1 MIYRV
6 IVDVSNAEVDRVF
19 DYSSDFDVEVGSRVL
34 VPFGKRTIEG
44 FVVGTK
50 EKTDIET
57 KKIIRKL
64 DVFTPIIPEMIEL
77 SAYLKENNN
86 LRYADTLRLCIP
98 SKLRGGKVKELTRGF
113 LKLDVDKEIAKTMI
127 RKNSP
132 NQLAIIES
140 IKGEGEFETVL
151 AAEFGAG
158 SVKALIDKGILHKE
172 IVTVNRVPLK
182 GMVADKKNVVL
193 SDEQNAAVERI
204 IDSDKPCVLHGVT
217 GSGKTE
223 VYMAA
228 IERILKLGKTAIMLV
243 PEISLTPQMLGV
255 FRRRFGEGVALL
267 HSGMSDG
274 ERYDE
279 WRKLLTG
286 EAKVALGARS
296 AIFAPLKNVGIIVID
311 EEHDSSYVSESNPR
325 YHTHDIAEFRR
336 KYNGAKLVLGSATPS
351 LDTYYKAIKG
361 EYELIPLPGR
371 ANGKAMPDMDIVD
384 MRREI
389 REGNNNI
396 FSRKLLAELDKTLK
410 DGNQAMIY
418 INRRG
423 FASFVRCKKCGYVPM
438 CTDCEVSL
446 TYHKEDNLLKCHYC
460 GKQFYNLDA
469 CPSCGNENLSL
480 GRIGTETVMEKLSE
494 IFPKARLLRLD
505 NDTASGKDSSAQILS
520 AFARREAD
528 ILVGTQMIVKG
539 HDFAGVTLVGVL
551 DADLSLYG
559 SDYRSNETTFQQIT
573 QVAGRAGRDEKEG
586 KVVIQTYNPNHYVF
600 RFARKYDYRGFFEK
614 ENNIRET
621 TSFPPFSKIA
631 RVLVKGENEE
641 KTLVAAREEYEIMRS
656 IKAEHPQLFR
666 VQAMRAPIKKIS
678 NEYRFQIVVWIKE
691 EAEKEVLPLVYKAAD
706 RITGKGV
713 TAFVEIN
720 PTNMR

>member
-666 VQAMRAPIKKIS
+666 VAMRAPIKKIS

>member
-1 MIYRV
+1 MPLHVR
-6 IVDVSNAEVDRVF
+6 NAEVHRVY

-64 DVFTPIIPEMIEL
+64 DVFTPIIPEMIAL

-140 IKGEGEFETVL
+140 IKGDGEFETVL

-228 IERILKLGKTAIMLV
+228 IDRILKRGKTAIMLV

-361 EYELIPLPGR
+361 EYELITLPGR

-559 SDYRSNETTFQQIT
+559 SNYRSNETTFQQIT

>member
-6 IVDVSNAEVDRVF
+6 IVDVSNADVDRVF

-44 FVVGTK
+44 FVVGLK

-64 DVFTPIIPEMIEL
+64 DEFTPIIPEMVEL
-77 SAYLKENNN
+77 SEFLKKNNN

-98 SKLRGGKVKELTRGF
+98 SKLRGGKIKELTRGF
-113 LKLDVDKEIAKTMI
+113 LKLEVDKDLAKTLI
-127 RKNSP
+127 RRNAL

-140 IKGEGEFETVL
+140 INGEGEFESVL
-151 AAEFGAG
+151 NAKFGAG
-158 SVKALIDKGILHKE
+158 SVKTLIEKGILHRE
-172 IVTVNRVPLK
+172 TVTVGRVPLK
-182 GMVADKKNVVL
+182 NVIADRKNIIL
-193 SDEQNAAVERI
+193 TEEQRTAVNQI
-204 IDSDKPCVLHGVT
+204 ISSQIPCVLHGVT

-223 VYMAA
+223 VYMAV
-228 IERILKLGKTAIMLV
+228 IEKVLSQGKTAIMLV

-255 FRRRFGEGVALL
+255 FRRRFGECVALL

-274 ERYDE
+274 ERFDE
-279 WRKLLTG
+279 WKKLLAG

-296 AIFAPLKNVGIIVID
+296 AIFAPLKNIGVIVID

-351 LDTYYKAIKG
+351 LDTYYKAKRGDYNLIK
-361 EYELIPLPGR
+361 LSGR
-371 ANGKAMPDMDIVD
+371 ANKREMPEMEIVD

-396 FSRKLLAELDKTLK
+396 FSRKLITEIDKTLK
-410 DGNQAMIY
+410 NGNQAMIY

-423 FASFVRCKKCGYVPM
+423 FASFIRCKQCGYVPM

-460 GKQFYNLDA
+460 GKQFYNLDV
-469 CPSCGNENLSL
+469 CPKCGNENLSH
-480 GRIGTETVMEKLSE
+480 GRIGTETVMERLNE
-494 IFPKARLLRLD
+494 MFPKARLLRLD
-505 NDTASGKDSSAQILS
+505 NDTASGKNSTAQILGS
-520 AFARREAD
+520 FAKKEAD

-539 HDFAGVTLVGVL
+539 HDFSDVTLVGVL

-600 RFARKYDYRGFFEK
+600 RFARKYDYEGFFEK
-614 ENNIRET
+614 ENNIRES

-631 RVLVKGENEE
+631 RILVKGENEE
-641 KTLVAAREEYEIMRS
+641 KALIAARKGYELMRE
-656 IKAEHPQLFR
+656 IKSSNPQLFR
-666 VQAMRAPIKKIS
+666 VQAMRAPIKRIS
-678 NEYRFQIVVWIKE
+678 NEYRFQIVVWVKE
-691 EAEKEVLPLVYKAAD
+691 TAEKEILPLVYAGAD
-706 RITGKGV
+706 KLNGKGI
-713 TAFVEIN
+713 TTFVEIN

>member
-64 DVFTPIIPEMIEL
+64 DAFTPIIPEMIEL

-172 IVTVNRVPLK
+172 IVTVNLVPLK

-204 IDSDKPCVLHGVT
+204 IDSNKPCVLHGVT

-228 IERILKLGKTAIMLV
+228 IERILKRGKTAIMLV

-361 EYELIPLPGR
+361 EYELITLPGR

-520 AFARREAD
+520 AFARKEAD

>member
-64 DVFTPIIPEMIEL
+64 DAFTPIIPEMIEL

-182 GMVADKKNVVL
+182 GMVADKKTVVL

-228 IERILKLGKTAIMLV
+228 IERILKRGKTAIMLV

-361 EYELIPLPGR
+361 EYELITLPGR

-520 AFARREAD
+520 AFARKEAD

>member
-64 DVFTPIIPEMIEL
+64 DAFTPIIPEMIEL

-228 IERILKLGKTAIMLV
+228 IERILKRGKTAIMLV

-361 EYELIPLPGR
+361 EYELITLPGR

-410 DGNQAMIY
+410 DGNQAMVY

>member
-6 IVDVSNAEVDRVF
+6 IVDVSNSEVDRVF
-19 DYSSDFDVEVGSRVL
+19 DYSSEFDVEVGSRVL

-50 EKTDIET
+50 ESTDIAT
-57 KKIIRKL
+57 KNIIRKL
-64 DVFTPIIPEMIEL
+64 DEFTPIIPEMIAL
-77 SAYLKENNN
+77 SEYLKKYNN
-86 LRYADTLRLCIP
+86 LRYADTLRLSIP
-98 SKLRGGKVKELTRGF
+98 SKLRGGQVRELTRGF
-113 LKLDVDKEIAKTMI
+113 ITLDVDKKLAVTLI

-132 NQLAIIES
+132 KQLALIEE
-140 IKGEGEFETVL
+140 INENGEFETVL
-151 AAEFGAG
+151 SAKYGAG
-158 SVKALIDKGILHKE
+158 CVKALIEKGILHKE
-172 IVTVNRVPLK
+172 TVTVNRVPLK
-182 GMVADKKNVVL
+182 GVVAEEKKITL
-193 SDEQNAAVERI
+193 TDEQKNAVESI
-204 IDSDKPCVLHGVT
+204 MTSDKPCVLHGVT

-228 IERILKLGKTAIMLV
+228 IERTLALGKSAIMLV

-255 FRRRFGEGVALL
+255 FRRRFGDGVALI

-274 ERYDE
+274 ERFDE

-311 EEHDSSYVSESNPR
+311 EEHDTSYVSESNPR

-351 LDTYYKAIKG
+351 LETYYRAVKG
-361 EYELIPLPGR
+361 EYKLITLKNR
-371 ANGKAMPDMDIVD
+371 ANKRSLPDMEFVD

-389 REGNNNI
+389 REGNNGL
-396 FSRKLLAELDKTLK
+396 FSRKLLSELDKTLK
-410 DGNQAMIY
+410 NGNQAMIF

-423 FASFVRCKKCGYVPM
+423 FASFVRCKQCGYVPM
-438 CTDCEVSL
+438 CTDCEVNL
-446 TYHKEDNLLKCHYC
+446 TYHKEDNTLKCHYC
-460 GKQFYNLDA
+460 GKQFYNLDL
-469 CPSCGNENLSL
+469 CPQCGSDKLSL
-480 GRIGTETVMEKLSE
+480 GRMGTETVMEKLAE
-494 IFPKARLLRLD
+494 LFPKARLLRLD
-505 NDTASGKDSSAQILS
+505 NDTASGKDSTAQILS
-520 AFARREAD
+520 SFARKEAD

-539 HDFAGVTLVGVL
+539 HDFASVTLVGVP

-586 KVVIQTYNPNHYVF
+586 KVIIQTYNPNHYVY
-600 RFARKYDYRGFFEK
+600 RFARNYDYVGFFEK
-614 ENNIRET
+614 ENNIREN

-631 RVLVKGENEE
+631 RVLVKSENEQ
-641 KTLVAAREEYEIMRS
+641 KAIASARQGYEYMRA
-656 IKAEHPQLFR
+656 IKAENPALFR
-666 VQAMRAPIKKIS
+666 VQAMRAPIKRIS
-678 NEYRFQIVVWIKE
+678 NEFRFQIVVWIRE
-691 EAEKEVLPLVYKAAD
+691 EGVNEVLPLVYKAAEK
-706 RITGKGV
+706 IAVKGV
-713 TAFVEIN
+713 TTFVEIN

>member
-19 DYSSDFDVEVGSRVL
+19 DYSSDFDVEVGNRVL

-64 DVFTPIIPEMIEL
+64 DAFTPIIPEMIEL

-228 IERILKLGKTAIMLV
+228 IERILKRGKTAIMLV

-361 EYELIPLPGR
+361 EYELITLPGR

>member
-57 KKIIRKL
+57 KKIICKL
-64 DVFTPIIPEMIEL
+64 DAFTPIIPEMIEL

-361 EYELIPLPGR
+361 EYELITLPGR

-520 AFARREAD
+520 AFARKEAD

>member
-57 KKIIRKL
+57 KNIIRKL
-64 DVFTPIIPEMIEL
+64 DAFTPIIPEMIEL
-77 SAYLKENNN
+77 SAFLKANNN

-98 SKLRGGKVKELTRGF
+98 SKLRGGKVRELTRGF
-113 LKLDVDKEIAKTMI
+113 LKLDVDKEIAKTLI

-132 NQLAIIES
+132 NQLAIIDS

-158 SVKALIDKGILHKE
+158 SVKALIEKGILHKE

-182 GMVADKKNVVL
+182 GMVAEKKTVIL
-193 SDEQNAAVERI
+193 TDEQKNAVERI
-204 IDSDKPCVLHGVT
+204 LASDRPCVLHGVT

-228 IERILKLGKTAIMLV
+228 MEKILGQGKTAIMLV

-255 FRRRFGEGVALL
+255 FRRRFGDGVALL

-336 KYNGAKLVLGSATPS
+336 NYNGAKLVLGSATPS
-351 LDTYYKAIKG
+351 LDTYYKAVKG
-361 EYELIPLPGR
+361 EYELITLSGR
-371 ANGKAMPDMDIVD
+371 ANKKAMPDMDIVD

-423 FASFVRCKKCGYVPM
+423 FASFIRCKKCGYVPM

-469 CPSCGNENLSL
+469 CPSCGDENLSL
-480 GRIGTETVMEKLSE
+480 GRIGTETVMEKLGE

-505 NDTASGKDSSAQILS
+505 NDTASGKDSSAQILG
-520 AFARREAD
+520 AFGRREAD

-641 KTLVAAREEYEIMRS
+641 KTLVAAREEYEIMRG

-691 EAEKEVLPLVYKAAD
+691 EGEKEVLPLVYKAAD
-706 RITGKGV
+706 KITGKGV

>member
-64 DVFTPIIPEMIEL
+64 DAFTPIIPEMIEL

-172 IVTVNRVPLK
+172 VVTVNRVPLK

-228 IERILKLGKTAIMLV
+228 IERILKRGKTAIMLV

-361 EYELIPLPGR
+361 EYELITLPGR